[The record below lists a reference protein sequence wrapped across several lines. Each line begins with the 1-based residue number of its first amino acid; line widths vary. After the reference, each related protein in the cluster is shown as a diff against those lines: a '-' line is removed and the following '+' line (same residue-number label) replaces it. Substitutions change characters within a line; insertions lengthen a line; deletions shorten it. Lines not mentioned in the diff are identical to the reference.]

1 MARTVISIT
10 LDDDDCVVIARPG
23 QEPLVLEWYEITP
36 EELRARLVAVCDQ
49 IVMSRDESRSL
60 ASEFDP
66 HYED

>member
-1 MARTVISIT
+1 MARTVISIV
-10 LDDDDCVVIARPG
+10 LDDDDCVIIERPG
-23 QEPLVLEWYEITP
+23 RDPLVLEWHETT
-36 EELRARLVAVCDQ
+36 EFELRAHLRAMCDQ